1 MANPIMRSSFQS
13 DLLPI
18 INSWHGDD
26 LKLQEDLVPKIMEV
40 AKSDNAFEVY
50 GVLTG
55 MSTMVKKSEGQAFTF
70 DSSQQAYT
78 PRFTHDTWALGFK
91 ISMEMMQDGKAFKE
105 ARRFT
110 KMLAKAE
117 AETRNILAAN
127 VINNGASGSFLQ
139 DGGDGVALFSA
150 SHPAYASTQSNVIAV
165 NAALSEASLE
175 TLCIQIRNAKDLRGL
190 RANIKPRK
198 IVVNVALEPQLNRI
212 LNSNLRVGTTNNDLN
227 YLKESGMFP
236 EGIIASPYIT
246 SLTQYTILTDVMDGL
261 MFLDRYTSGVE
272 ADNEFD
278 TKNAAY
284 SKVMRVSTGW
294 INWLAAY
301 EAAGA

>member
-1 MANPIMRSSFQS
+1 MSNPIMRSSFQS

-18 INSWHGDD
+18 INAWHGDD
-26 LKLQEDLVPKIMEV
+26 LKLQEDLVSKIMEV

-55 MSTMVKKSEGQAFTF
+55 MGTMVKKPEGQALTY
-70 DSSQQAYT
+70 DSSRQAYT

-91 ISMEMMQDGKAFKE
+91 VTLEMIQDGKAFKE

-110 KMLAKAE
+110 KMLAKAQ

-127 VINNGASGSFLQ
+127 VINNGASGTYLQ

-150 SHPAYASTQSNVIAV
+150 SHPAYASLQSNVITNNV
-165 NAALSEASLE
+165 ALSEAALE
-175 TLCIQIRNAKDLRGL
+175 ALCIQIRNAKDLRGL
-190 RANIKPRK
+190 RANVKPRK

-236 EGIIASPYIT
+236 EGIVASPYIS

-261 MFLDRYTSGVE
+261 MFLDRYDSAVE
-272 ADNEFD
+272 SDNEHD

-284 SKVMRVSTGW
+284 SKLMRVSTGW
-294 INWLAAY
+294 INFLCAF

>member
-1 MANPIMRSSFQS
+1 MSNPITRSSFES

-18 INSWHGDD
+18 INDWHGDD
-26 LKLQEDLVPKIMEV
+26 LKVQEDLVPRILEIE
-40 AKSDNAFEVY
+40 KSDNAFEVE
-50 GVLTG
+50 GMMVG
-55 MSTMVKKSEGQAFTF
+55 MSTMQKKQEAEPLKNDTSRQLF
-70 DSSQQAYT
+70 T

-91 ISMEMMQDGKAFKE
+91 ITMEMLQDGKAFKE

-117 AETRNILAAN
+117 AETRNILAAL
-127 VINNGASGSFLQ
+127 VINNGATSSVVQ
-139 DGGDGVALFSA
+139 DGGDGVCLFSA
-150 SHPAYASTQSNVIAV
+150 SHPSLVGNQSNVITN
-165 NAALSEASLE
+165 NAALSEAALE
-175 TLCIQIRNAKDLRGL
+175 ALCIQIRNAKDLRGI

-236 EGIIASPYIT
+236 EGIVASPYIS

-261 MFLDRYTSGVE
+261 KFFDRYSSAIE
-272 ADNEFD
+272 SDNLFD
-278 TKNAAY
+278 TKNMAF

-294 INWLAAY
+294 INFLSAF

>member
-1 MANPIMRSSFQS
+1 MSSPIMRSSFQS

-26 LKLQEDLVPKIMEV
+26 LKLQEDLVSKIMEV
-40 AKSDNAFEVY
+40 EKSDNAFEVY

-55 MSTMVKKSEGQAFTF
+55 MSTMVKKPEGQTFTF
-70 DSSQQAYT
+70 DSSRQAYT

-127 VINNGASGSFLQ
+127 VINNGASSSFLQ
-139 DGGDGVALFSA
+139 DGGDNVALFSA
-150 SHPAYASTQSNVIAV
+150 SHPAYASTQSNVISV

-175 TLCIQIRNAKDLRGL
+175 SLCIQIKNATDLRGL

-198 IVVNVALEPQLNRI
+198 IVVNVALEPTLNRI
-212 LNSNLRVGTTNNDLN
+212 LHSTKRVGTTNNDIN
-227 YLKESGMFP
+227 YLKDSGMFP
-236 EGIIASPYIT
+236 EGIVATPYIS
-246 SLTQYTILTDVMDGL
+246 SLTQYTVLTDVMDGL
-261 MFLDRYTSGVE
+261 MFLDRYSSGVE
-272 ADNEFD
+272 SDNEFD

-294 INWLAAY
+294 INWLGAY